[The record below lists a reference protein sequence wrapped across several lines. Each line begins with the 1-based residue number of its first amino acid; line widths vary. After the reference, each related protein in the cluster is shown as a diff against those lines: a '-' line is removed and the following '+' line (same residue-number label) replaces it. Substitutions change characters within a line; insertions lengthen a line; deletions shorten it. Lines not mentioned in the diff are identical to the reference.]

1 MEAGWLV
8 EDNYFESIDR
18 CMFIGGGRQN
28 TVQRNTFV
36 NCSSP
41 VHVDD
46 RGLGWMHCGKN
57 ET

>member
-1 MEAGWLV
+1 M

-46 RGLGWMHCGKN
+46 RGLSWMHCGKN